1 MTTTKNNNNKS
12 DQYWSVL
19 FVSSKDKS
27 KHIGILIAK
36 TKKILEKEINK
47 VDKPEVKRFGQ
58 MKLVVPT
65 EQEISIL
72 KDGEHKSVWRFTQE
86 KKTMGEAASK
96 FESQLFGLLGKFM
109 PGTNGAYDLM
119 VETKLDKTM
128 TTLKDGANKV
138 KDGISNLGRFKEL
151 VIERAKKEQEEK
163 NNNKKGK

>member
-1 MTTTKNNNNKS
+1 MTTKTKS

-19 FVSSKDKS
+19 FVSSEDKS
-27 KHIGILIAK
+27 KHIGFLIAK

-72 KDGEHKSVWRFTQE
+72 KDGEHKSVWRFTQQ
-86 KKTMGEAASK
+86 KTMGEAASK

-138 KDGISNLGRFKEL
+138 KDGISNFGKLKEL
-151 VIERAKKEQEEK
+151 VIERAKKEQEERK
-163 NNNKKGK
+163 NKKGK